1 MLGAARIASF
11 SVGELQRHLVLSK
24 SCAMGAAARL
34 GCVSGEAGGLV

>member
-34 GCVSGEAGGLV
+34 GRVSGEAGGLV